1 MAATL
6 ATVAAMVAAAAA
18 MVAAEETD
26 RMTTRV
32 GKDLSDVTLETPGE
46 SEKSGHIDQ
55 VFFNL
60 DAEGFNA
67 FNALRDAPEAAN
79 PGLER
84 LMAVKTPW
92 GDQPLKA

>member
-1 MAATL
+1 
-6 ATVAAMVAAAAA
+6 
-18 MVAAEETD
+18 
-26 RMTTRV
+26 MTSRL
-32 GKDLSDVTLETPGE
+32 GKNPSDFVLEAPSE
-46 SEKSGHIDQ
+46 NEKSGHIDQ

-60 DAEGFNA
+60 DAEGFKA
-67 FNALRDAPEAAN
+67 FNALLDAPEAAN